1 MDGKE
6 RARSRDESELDTE
19 SLRRERGESG
29 SPEDPRS
36 KLGDVPIAPH
46 SAGVIGV
53 GAAPGVRESGLAE
66 TVEDDVREGR
76 SRDRSSGEA

>member
-1 MDGKE
+1 MEGKE

-29 SPEDPRS
+29 TREDPRD

-46 SAGVIGV
+46 SAGVLGI

-66 TVEDDVREGR
+66 TVEDDLREAR
-76 SRDRSSGEA
+76 SRDGSTGGE